1 MFKPTKIGLLNFW
14 LYDEEEFSF
23 FDGKLLLRGENGS
36 GKSVTMQSFI
46 PLILDG
52 NKSPKRLDTFG
63 SSDKHIEYYLLG
75 ENNEKEDSTG
85 YLYMEFCN
93 TDTSEYITIGMGL
106 RARTG
111 KNTDFFGFALKDGR
125 RVNHDFFLYKCQD
138 GLHKTPLTKLE
149 LKAALGTQN
158 GFVETTKDYKKMVND
173 LLFQF
178 PNIDSYDEFIQVL
191 IQLRSPKLSKE
202 FKPTKLMTVLN
213 DVLPPLADSD
223 LRPLSD
229 TIESLNQTRE
239 KMEELQNTIKT
250 IGNFVKVMQNYNETI
265 LYQKA
270 ALYLNQIKERKDLM
284 DSIHSKEK
292 KIKSFQVELEHLKE
306 QATAL
311 DDEYTKAKF
320 EKEQLGNQDLEE
332 KTRRKLELEKEIKD
346 FSLKIEQEESNLDL
360 LKQKL
365 ALLKDAT
372 GKLEQELSELLQ
384 EQTDVTTEILD
395 LSSEMQM
402 EDFLNV
408 FQTEQKNFD
417 YFYSILKE
425 KEEEIVTVL
434 ALLEKKEKLLEEQ
447 NRESDTFEELKK
459 QYEHLENDKNDL
471 YQELEQEQTIF
482 FDSLRYLMQHNKY
495 LTIDE
500 TDYRSM
506 VTTLEEYTKENYQ
519 QIVLK
524 YDELFQNSY
533 ATVTM
538 DLASSKSKKE
548 QIVERLQ
555 EEQTKLETLLN
566 EKEITFQE
574 MELQE
579 ESIAFLKEQNI
590 PYLSF
595 YQAVE
600 FVEGLSED
608 VCNRLEESLYSSGIL
623 NAKILK
629 TQDISKLKNKN
640 ISYLVPSS
648 KKKENL
654 TKYLKP
660 SLNDIFDEEYIKQI
674 LESISISDK
683 DPLWINETSFQFDFF
698 KGQTAQQYE
707 SKFIG
712 ELLRKKRH
720 EEDVRA
726 QEEVVRGWMEELNAV
741 EQGIKTLEQN
751 IAGLIEEH
759 NKFPDNRDLENVA
772 EQILKNELE
781 RQFLHEKQNQVEEKI
796 REFQKQIEMILLE
809 LEDYRGVYPLRLDI
823 YRNAK
828 ENLGKL
834 KEAVQSLEL
843 VMDKIHSKREVL
855 DTQKAR
861 EEDITHSYDNT
872 YGILLDY
879 VEQKKK
885 CGIEFDSISALLNT
899 REYQELGNKLN
910 ALMKIIDDYSD
921 KKGDLLKR
929 IGGLEQTIAQEQ
941 TDFDEKQKNLQ
952 QLTLYEEIYFAIF
965 KEELGLGYVKNE
977 EATEEVAN
985 AILREFKNQNRDIST
1000 ATANYYRAYNEYR
1013 QDLLDYAISDVP
1025 LFDERETLIDSYVQK
1040 GLDSDTVREIYQKAK
1055 RQDIVTSYQGKKLN
1069 LFALQDALKESYE
1082 ADQIYLDEQ
1091 DRHLFEDILLRTIGG
1106 KIKEKIIDAK
1116 EWVKN
1121 INQIMAL
1128 KQKDS
1133 ALSFYLEWRPKSQ
1146 ETLEEMNTKEL
1157 VDIFMLDEGQAN
1169 PSDTDRL
1176 VKHFRSKI
1184 KRAEEFMDESHDS
1197 YFDMIFGILDYR
1209 NWFQF
1214 KLYYRKNESEKKE
1227 LTDKIF
1233 SVFSGGEKAKTMY
1246 VPLFASVY
1254 AKLDSASSSAPRLIA
1269 LDEAFA
1275 GVDEKNIE
1283 EMFALLDSFDLDYI
1297 LTSQALWCDYKEIKE
1312 ISICELIK
1320 ARDAS
1325 SVAIR
1330 RYRWNGLV
1338 REVLN

>member
-93 TDTSEYITIGMGL
+93 TDTEDYITIGMGL

-125 RVNHDFFLYKCQD
+125 RVNQDFFLYKCQD
-138 GLHKTPLTKLE
+138 GIHKTPLTKLE
-149 LKAALGTQN
+149 LKAALGTTN
-158 GFVETTKDYKKMVND
+158 EFVETTKDYKKMVND

-178 PNIDSYDEFIQVL
+178 SNIDSYDEFIQVL

-229 TIESLNQTRE
+229 TIESLNETRE

-250 IGNFVKVMQNYNETI
+250 IGNFAKVMQNYNETI
-265 LYQKA
+265 MFQKA
-270 ALYLNQIKERKDLM
+270 SLYLNQIKERKNLM
-284 DSIHSKEK
+284 DTLSLKEK
-292 KIKSFQVELEHLKE
+292 TIKSYQMELEQLKE
-306 QATAL
+306 QEASL
-311 DDEYTKAKF
+311 EEEYLKAKF

-332 KTRRKLELEKEIKD
+332 KTRRKVELEKEIEE
-346 FSLKIEQEESNLDL
+346 FSRKIEQEESHLDQ

-365 ALLKDAT
+365 AELKEATNLL
-372 GKLEQELSELLQ
+372 ERELSELEQ
-384 EQTDVTTEILD
+384 EQNEVTTDILD
-395 LSSEMQM
+395 LSSEMHL

-408 FQTEQKNFD
+408 FQTKQKNFD
-417 YFYSILKE
+417 YFYSILNE
-425 KEEEIVTVL
+425 REEEIETVL
-434 ALLEKKEKLLEEQ
+434 ALLEKKERLLEEQ
-447 NRESDTFEELKK
+447 NRESDTFAELKK
-459 QYEHLENDKNDL
+459 QYTELENEKNDL

-482 FDSLRYLMQHNKY
+482 FDSLRYLMHHNKY
-495 LTIDE
+495 ITIDE
-500 TDYRSM
+500 TDYREM
-506 VTTLEEYTKENYQ
+506 VGILEEYSKENYQ
-519 QIVLK
+519 QVVSK
-524 YDELFQNSY
+524 YDDLFQRNY
-533 ATVTM
+533 ATTTM
-538 DLASSKSKKE
+538 ELASCKSQKE
-548 QIVERLQ
+548 QLKSRLQ
-555 EEQTKLETLLN
+555 EEQSKLEILQN
-566 EKEITFQE
+566 EQEISIQE

-579 ESIAFLKEQNI
+579 ESILFLKDQNI

-600 FVEGLSED
+600 FVDGLSSEL
-608 VCNRLEESLYSSGIL
+608 CNHLEESLYSSGIL
-623 NAKILK
+623 NAKILRME
-629 TQDISKLKNKN
+629 DLSKLKNKN
-640 ISYLVPSS
+640 ISYLVPST

-654 TKYLKP
+654 TKFLRP
-660 SLNDIFDEEYIKQI
+660 SSNDIFTETYITQI

-683 DPLWINETSFQFDFF
+683 DSLWINDKSFQFDFL

-712 ELLRKKRH
+712 ELMRKKRH
-720 EEDVRA
+720 EEAIRT
-726 QEEVVRGWMEELNAV
+726 QEEIVKNWIEQV
-741 EQGIKTLEQN
+741 ESVEQN
-751 IAGLIEEH
+751 IKALEQKITGLMEEH
-759 NKFPDNRDLENVA
+759 NAFPDNLSLESVM
-772 EQILKNELE
+772 EQISKNELE
-781 RQFLHEKQNQVEEKI
+781 QQFIHEKQNQVEEKI
-796 REFQKQIEMILLE
+796 REFQKQIEMLLLE
-809 LEDYRGVYPLRLDI
+809 LENYRGLYPFRLDI
-823 YRNAK
+823 YQTAK
-828 ENLGKL
+828 DNIKKL
-834 KEAVQSLEL
+834 KTIVQSLEL
-843 VMDKIHSKREVL
+843 IMDKIHAKTEIL

-872 YGILLDY
+872 YSTLFDY
-879 VEQKKK
+879 TEQKKK
-885 CGIEFDSISALLNT
+885 FGLELDSIQALLNT
-899 REYQELGNKLN
+899 KEYQELSSKLA
-910 ALMKIIDDYSD
+910 ALVKIIEDYSD
-921 KKGDLLKR
+921 KKGALLKK
-929 IGGLEQTIAQEQ
+929 IGGLEQTLAQEQ
-941 TDFDEKQKNLQ
+941 REILETQKSFDQVS
-952 QLTLYEEIYFAIF
+952 LYEEIYFGIF
-965 KEELGLGYVKNE
+965 KEELELGYVKNA

-985 AILREFKNQNRDIST
+985 AILKEFKNQNRDIST

-1013 QDLLDYAISDVP
+1013 QDLLDYAISDVQ
-1025 LFDERETLIDSYVQK
+1025 LFLERDALIDSYLQK
-1040 GLDSDTVREIYQKAK
+1040 GLDRNVVKEIYQNAK
-1055 RQDIVTSYQGKKLN
+1055 RQDVVTSYQGKKLN
-1069 LFALQDALKESYE
+1069 LFALQEALQESYE

-1121 INQIMAL
+1121 INQIMAE

-1176 VKHFRSKI
+1176 VKHFKSKI
-1184 KRAEEFMDESHDS
+1184 RRAEEFLDESHDS

-1254 AKLDSASSSAPRLIA
+1254 AKLDSAADYAPRLIA

-1325 SVAIR
+1325 SVAVR

>member
-1 MFKPTKIGLLNFW
+1 
-14 LYDEEEFSF
+14 
-23 FDGKLLLRGENGS
+23 
-36 GKSVTMQSFI
+36 
-46 PLILDG
+46 
-52 NKSPKRLDTFG
+52 
-63 SSDKHIEYYLLG
+63 
-75 ENNEKEDSTG
+75 
-85 YLYMEFCN
+85 
-93 TDTSEYITIGMGL
+93 
-106 RARTG
+106 
-111 KNTDFFGFALKDGR
+111 
-125 RVNHDFFLYKCQD
+125 
-138 GLHKTPLTKLE
+138 
-149 LKAALGTQN
+149 
-158 GFVETTKDYKKMVND
+158 
-173 LLFQF
+173 
-178 PNIDSYDEFIQVL
+178 
-191 IQLRSPKLSKE
+191 
-202 FKPTKLMTVLN
+202 
-213 DVLPPLADSD
+213 
-223 LRPLSD
+223 
-229 TIESLNQTRE
+229 
-239 KMEELQNTIKT
+239 
-250 IGNFVKVMQNYNETI
+250 
-265 LYQKA
+265 
-270 ALYLNQIKERKDLM
+270 
-284 DSIHSKEK
+284 
-292 KIKSFQVELEHLKE
+292 
-306 QATAL
+306 
-311 DDEYTKAKF
+311 
-320 EKEQLGNQDLEE
+320 
-332 KTRRKLELEKEIKD
+332 
-346 FSLKIEQEESNLDL
+346 
-360 LKQKL
+360 
-365 ALLKDAT
+365 
-372 GKLEQELSELLQ
+372 
-384 EQTDVTTEILD
+384 
-395 LSSEMQM
+395 
-402 EDFLNV
+402 
-408 FQTEQKNFD
+408 
-417 YFYSILKE
+417 
-425 KEEEIVTVL
+425 
-434 ALLEKKEKLLEEQ
+434 
-447 NRESDTFEELKK
+447 
-459 QYEHLENDKNDL
+459 
-471 YQELEQEQTIF
+471 
-482 FDSLRYLMQHNKY
+482 
-495 LTIDE
+495 
-500 TDYRSM
+500 
-506 VTTLEEYTKENYQ
+506 
-519 QIVLK
+519 
-524 YDELFQNSY
+524 
-533 ATVTM
+533 
-538 DLASSKSKKE
+538 
-548 QIVERLQ
+548 
-555 EEQTKLETLLN
+555 
-566 EKEITFQE
+566 
-574 MELQE
+574 
-579 ESIAFLKEQNI
+579 
-590 PYLSF
+590 
-595 YQAVE
+595 
-600 FVEGLSED
+600 
-608 VCNRLEESLYSSGIL
+608 

-629 TQDISKLKNKN
+629 TKDISKLKNKN

-683 DPLWINETSFQFDFF
+683 DSLWINETSFQFDFF

-726 QEEVVRGWMEELNAV
+726 QEEVVRGWMEESNAV

-809 LEDYRGVYPLRLDI
+809 LEGYRGVYPLRLDI
-823 YRNAK
+823 YRTVK
-828 ENLGKL
+828 ENIGKL

-843 VMDKIHSKREVL
+843 VMDKIRSKKEVL

-899 REYQELGNKLN
+899 REYQELSNKLN
-910 ALMKIIDDYSD
+910 ALVKIIDDYSD

-977 EATEEVAN
+977 EATEDVAN